1 MKSLLEVRDAG
12 TRGRG
17 VFATKDI
24 PKGAIVEVAPVILL
38 PEKSVDKILDA
49 YVFLWDGVQYA
60 LGLGFSSLYNHSV
73 KNANMNMMV
82 RLRRKE
88 LVFRTR
94 RVVPAGS
101 ELTHNY
107 SYEPIGYDGK

>member
-1 MKSLLEVRDAG
+1 MKNLLEVRDAG

-24 PKGAIVEVAPVILL
+24 PKGSIVEVSPVILL
-38 PEKSVDKILDA
+38 PEASVDKILDQ
-49 YVFLWDGVQYA
+49 YVFLWDTVNYALA
-60 LGLGFSSLYNHSV
+60 LGLGSLFNHSS
-73 KNANMNMMV
+73 KPNMNMTV

-94 RVVPAGS
+94 RLVKAN
-101 ELTHNY
+101 EEMTHSY
-107 SYEPIGYDGK
+107 GYEPIGYDSK